1 MLCKARICF
10 SQASVST
17 SFPRDSYIQ
26 TRSKCNS
33 RILHIIELAK
43 QEELHALQAGIR
55 PSLREFEI
63 KIHVNCPY
71 KKMVGTE
78 APASVSTSCPWDY
91 HIPHPSWG
99 VKNHYIFIFTILH
112 CHLYIKIH
120 HYITSNVIIKSFTKL
135 NKQSKNNCELC
146 KARFLKIIRDK
157 ITLTYLH
164 LHLYIISLDLHLYNY
179 IFTFTSLFL

>member
-1 MLCKARICF
+1 MTSLHSCFENEASIVKFVIIKSFTQLIWQSKNNCMLCKARICS

-78 APASVSTSCPWDY
+78 APASVSTSFPWDY
-91 HIPHPSWG
+91 HIPYP
-99 VKNHYIFIFTILH
+99 IFTLK
-112 CHLYIKIH
+112 YI
-120 HYITSNVIIKSFTKL
+120 
-135 NKQSKNNCELC
+135 
-146 KARFLKIIRDK
+146 
-157 ITLTYLH
+157 ITLH
-164 LHLYIISLDLHLYNY
+164 QM
-179 IFTFTSLFL
+179 

>member
-17 SFPRDSYIQ
+17 SCPQDSYIQ
-26 TRSKCNS
+26 TESKSYS
-33 RILHIIELAK
+33 RILYIIELAK
-43 QEELHALQAGIR
+43 QEQLHDIQARIR
-55 PSLREFEI
+55 SSLKEFEI

-146 KARFLKIIRDK
+146 KARIFKIIRDK